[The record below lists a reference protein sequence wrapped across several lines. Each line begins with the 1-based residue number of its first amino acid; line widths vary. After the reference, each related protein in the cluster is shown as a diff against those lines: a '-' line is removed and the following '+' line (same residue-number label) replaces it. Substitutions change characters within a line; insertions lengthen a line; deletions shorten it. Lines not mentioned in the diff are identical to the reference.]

1 MKMKNVILL
10 MAMMIGLLSANAQ
23 SNNPFVGVWQ
33 GVSKDCAWGDYSI
46 KISEKERG
54 DYIVQVKGPGVY
66 STYKGNVFSQNEM
79 SVVYNDETEYGK
91 WKIGRHNGE
100 YGQVLHYDDGY
111 YGWIG
116 PAEDILYN
124 EEANRMEGYTE
135 YIFVIGNE
143 GELNM
148 WINCYSKYYSGQR
161 LLFTTGSP
169 HDRSVYDRKP
179 IVFVKW

>member
-10 MAMMIGLLSANAQ
+10 MVMMIGLLSANAQ

-33 GVSKDCAWGDYSI
+33 GVGPHNMCSI
-46 KISEKERG
+46 KVTKTDN
-54 DYIVQVKGPGVY
+54 DYIVQIITAEGYKK
-66 STYKGNVFSQNEM
+66 YKGSMFSQNEM
-79 SVVYNDETEYGK
+79 SVIEHDETEYGK

-100 YGQVLHYDDGY
+100 YGHVLHYDDGY

-179 IVFVKW
+179 IVFVNW